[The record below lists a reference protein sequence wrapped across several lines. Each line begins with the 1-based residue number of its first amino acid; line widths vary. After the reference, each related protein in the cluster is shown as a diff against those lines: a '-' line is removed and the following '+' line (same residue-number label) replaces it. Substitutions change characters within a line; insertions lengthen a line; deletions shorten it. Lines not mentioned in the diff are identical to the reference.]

1 VAVVGSR
8 KQYQLLVYLTS
19 LLRDAIDMAHNKR
32 TLPTFFL
39 LLSDVG
45 THALTAT
52 VSVVVGG
59 GWWWWVVVVVVVV
72 VGGGGGGGG
81 VVVGGRGRGPL
92 VVVVVARFFSQG
104 DAVVEIN
111 PDAMATQFATLFI
124 DHPAPTGLSV
134 FCQGNGAEPA
144 GTQEANAVQFISAV
158 KTVLERHPQFV
169 GRDIFLAGES
179 YAGRFL
185 PAIASEAKLSDPA
198 GVGASLKGLMIGNG
212 EVDAAAAFAS
222 YGPFMYATGFLSEP
236 QRDELADVS
245 SRCSAAVAAEDWAA
259 ATDVCYT
266 IRQKVTQW
274 TVSTQERNCSVRA
287 IGTRLWPNHAFAALL
302 CAPAC

>member
-1 VAVVGSR
+1 
-8 KQYQLLVYLTS
+8 
-19 LLRDAIDMAHNKR
+19 
-32 TLPTFFL
+32 
-39 LLSDVG
+39 
-45 THALTAT
+45 
-52 VSVVVGG
+52 
-59 GWWWWVVVVVVVV
+59 
-72 VGGGGGGGG
+72 
-81 VVVGGRGRGPL
+81 
-92 VVVVVARFFSQG
+92 VVVARFVSQG

-274 TVSTQERNCSVRA
+274 TVSKQQRNCSDSARGRHAPVAQPCLRSSFVRT
-287 IGTRLWPNHAFAALL
+287 GLL
-302 CAPAC
+302 TSWLAGWVADWLTNMCVCD

>member
-19 LLRDAIDMAHNKR
+19 LLHDAIDMAHNKR
-32 TLPTFFL
+32 ALPTFFL
-39 LLSDVG
+39 LLSGVG

-144 GTQEANAVQFISAV
+144 GTQEENAVQFISAV